1 MEKGQSMEIEQCEGY
16 KKLLAAVEHDEQ
28 RSPKFHDYRGKL
40 AWTVARA
47 QQYADKTG
55 IAVTEILDS
64 WERSRNYWYMN
75 YYQDAKQPEI
85 ADGKVRVF
93 DTVDTMLAAIGKDG
107 FRCPACKQVS
117 KSPYECSVAPC
128 DWKVYGLFRALG
140 KGIYVFVKEKVAGEL
155 IFMPLAW
162 ERSANSGEVAK

>member
-1 MEKGQSMEIEQCEGY
+1 MDQEMQMEIEQCEGY

-28 RSPKFHDYRGKL
+28 KSPKFHDYRATL

-47 QQYADKTG
+47 QHYADKTG
-55 IAVTEILDS
+55 IPASEILDA

-75 YYQDAKQPEI
+75 FYQESNQPEI
-85 ADGKVRVF
+85 KDGNVRVF
-93 DTVDTMLAAIGKDG
+93 DTVDSMLASVGKAG
-107 FRCPACKQVS
+107 FRCPKCAGVS
-117 KSPYECSVAPC
+117 NSPYECSVKPC

-155 IFMPLAW
+155 LFMPIAW
-162 ERSANSGEVAK
+162 ESSAADGGTKS